1 MSYLGWAKRS
11 AWYVGQF
18 NKQAKEAG
26 YPNRTTHVLEIGVDR
41 GQTALPLIHNLSRQ
55 NVDFKWHGVD
65 IRIDVNFHQQLHYMD
80 GVKVDENVFYIQQ
93 NSLDFLPN
101 MIEQNPNFG
110 GFDLIM
116 IDGDHNY
123 ETVSKELSYLD
134 KISHPYTMCV
144 IDDYNGKHANR
155 DDFYADKDTHKGL
168 DHKDLQRESEKQ
180 GTNNAVNDFIEE
192 NKKWKLYNF
201 FPDEDPVVLL
211 RERAAM
217 IYKNKRIMFSFAP
230 LNI

>member
-1 MSYLGWAKRS
+1 MSYLGWASKS
-11 AWYVGQF
+11 AWYLGQF
-18 NKQAKEAG
+18 NEQAKEAG
-26 YPNRTTHVLEIGVDR
+26 YSNKIAHVLEIGVDR

-55 NVDFKWHGVD
+55 DLDFKWFGVD
-65 IRIDVNFHQQLHYMD
+65 IRADMDFNEQIYFMD
-80 GVKVDENVFYIQQ
+80 GITVNENVFYIQE

-155 DDFYADKDTHKGL
+155 DAFYADKETHKG
-168 DHKDLQRESEKQ
+168 S
-180 GTNNAVNDFIEE
+180 
-192 NKKWKLYNF
+192 
-201 FPDEDPVVLL
+201 
-211 RERAAM
+211 
-217 IYKNKRIMFSFAP
+217 
-230 LNI
+230 